1 MKLQMEIKKVEK
13 LINEKGYI
21 PITDGNRILLV
32 VNKRKQYKPKHS
44 LMVI

>member
-1 MKLQMEIKKVEK
+1 MKREIEKISK

-21 PITDGNRILLV
+21 PITEGNRILLV
-32 VNKRKQYKPKHS
+32 VNKRKQYRPKHS

>member
-1 MKLQMEIKKVEK
+1 MKREIEKVTK

-21 PITDGNRILLV
+21 PITAGNKILLV
-32 VNKRKQYKPKHS
+32 VNNRKQYKPKHS

>member
-1 MKLQMEIKKVEK
+1 MKREIEKVTK

-21 PITDGNRILLV
+21 PITEGNRILLV
-32 VNKRKQYKPKHS
+32 VNKRKQYRPKHS

>member
-1 MKLQMEIKKVEK
+1 MKREIEKVTK

-21 PITDGNRILLV
+21 PITEGNKILLV
-32 VNKRKQYKPKHS
+32 FKGKKQYKPKHS

>member
-1 MKLQMEIKKVEK
+1 MKREIEKVTK

-21 PITDGNRILLV
+21 PITEGNRILLV